1 MFLTTTPDLSQIMAD
16 GIQEGIDQGYQMLWD
31 AVKQFAA
38 DNPLLAG
45 AIVLLVAFNLFY
57 PGKKKRRK
65 RK

>member
-1 MFLTTTPDLSQIMAD
+1 MFLTTTPDLGQIMAD
-16 GIQEGIDQGYQMLWD
+16 GIQEGMDLGYQILWD

-45 AIVLLVAFNLFY
+45 AIVLLVAFNIIY
-57 PGKKKRRK
+57 PGTKKRRK

>member
-1 MFLTTTPDLSQIMAD
+1 MFLTTTPDLSQIMAN

-45 AIVLLVAFNLFY
+45 TIVFLVIFNFLF
-57 PGKKKRRK
+57 PIIKKRRK